1 MKKTLAF
8 ILTVLFIF
16 PTVSCKKQENTSRPT
31 PSPAVSLDEI
41 EKIYETDPNGA
52 AWTMLSGMSLDER
65 IYQLFLVAPETL
77 SGGTPVTEVTDAV
90 REGLTKYPVGGVV
103 LFGDNIENRDQV
115 TKLIGDMQGASKYP
129 LFMAVDEEGGTVS
142 RLGSK
147 DGMGVSSQPPMRE
160 VGDGGDA
167 QRAYEIGK
175 TIGTEIRALGFNVNF
190 APVADTLVNPDNT
203 EIGSRSFGTDP
214 MVVSIMV
221 ENMVK
226 GLRESG
232 MASAVKHFP
241 GHGSA
246 ETDSHS
252 GRARSTRTHEEMAV
266 SDLLPFKAGI
276 EAGAD
281 FVMIS
286 HMVNKSITKTDMECS
301 MSTNVMTNILRNT
314 MGFPNIIITDSLS
327 MGAITGYFSAGAAAV
342 TAFEAGA
349 DMLLMPANIEEAA
362 AAIRG
367 AVESGRISETR
378 LNESVSRVLKVKLE
392 RGIL

>member
-1 MKKTLAF
+1 MKKIMAVLCAA
-8 ILTVLFIF
+8 LFIF
-16 PTVSCKKQENTSRPT
+16 PVSSCKKQEEAPAPAPT
-31 PSPAVSLDEI
+31 PSVSLEEI
-41 EKIYETDPNGA
+41 EKMYETDPNGA
-52 AWTMLSGMSLDER
+52 AWTMLSSMSLDER

-77 SGGTPVTEVTDAV
+77 SGGAQVTEVTDTL
-90 REGLTKYPVGGVV
+90 REGFSKYPVGGVV
-103 LFGDNIENRDQV
+103 LFGDNIQTREQV
-115 TKLIGDMQGASKYP
+115 TKLIEGMQGASKYP
-129 LFMAVDEEGGTVS
+129 LFIAVDEEGGMVT
-142 RLGSK
+142 RLGNK
-147 DGMGVSSQPPMRE
+147 EGMGVTAQPAMRE
-160 VGDGGDA
+160 VGDGGDV

-175 TIGTEIRALGFNVNF
+175 TIGTEIRPLGFNVNF
-190 APVADTLVNPDNT
+190 APVADTLVNPENT
-203 EIGSRSFGTDP
+203 EIGSRSFGEDP
-214 MVVSIMV
+214 TVVSTMV

-246 ETDSHS
+246 ESDSHS
-252 GRARSTRTHEEMAV
+252 GRAVSRRTYAEMQE

-286 HMVNKSITKTDMECS
+286 HMVNQSITKTDMECS

-327 MGAITGYFSAGAAAV
+327 MGAITGYFSAGAAAL

-349 DMLLMPANIEEAA
+349 DMLLMPADIEEAA
-362 AAIRG
+362 AGIRG
-367 AVESGRISETR
+367 AIESGRITELR